1 MRLGHFANKF
11 AMTLGFLYLCTL
23 AYKTTAMKRIIS
35 PSILAADF
43 GHLAADIKMLNDSE
57 AQWIHIDVMDGVF
70 VPNISFGFPAI
81 EAVRPLTA
89 KPLDVHLMIV
99 DPDRYIARF
108 AAAGANVL
116 TVQAEACTHL
126 HRTLQTIREHGMQA
140 GVALN
145 PATPLS
151 AVEEVLG
158 DLDMVLVMTVNPGFG
173 AQKFIPH
180 SYDKIRRLKAM
191 IKDRGLQTLI
201 QVDGGVT
208 LGNAAQL
215 YAAGVDVL
223 VAGSAV
229 FASENPQ
236 ETIHKLLTAK

>member
-1 MRLGHFANKF
+1 
-11 AMTLGFLYLCTL
+11 
-23 AYKTTAMKRIIS
+23 MKRIVS

-43 GHLAADIKMLNDSE
+43 GQLAADIAMLDASA

-70 VPNISFGFPAI
+70 VPNISFGFPVM

-126 HRTLQTIREHGMQA
+126 HRTLQSIHEHGMQSD
-140 GVALN
+140 VALN

-151 AVEEVLG
+151 VVEEVL
-158 DLDMVLVMTVNPGFG
+158 DDIDMVLLMTVNPGFG
-173 AQKFIPH
+173 AQTFIPN
-180 SYDKIRRLKAM
+180 SFSKIERLRRM
-191 IKDRGLQTLI
+191 IENRGLDTLI

-208 LGNAAQL
+208 LDNAAEL
-215 YAAGVDVL
+215 YAAGVNVL
-223 VAGSAV
+223 VAGNTV
-229 FASENPQ
+229 FSSENPAG
-236 ETIHKLLTAK
+236 TIHKLLTA

>member
-1 MRLGHFANKF
+1 MPKF
-11 AMTLGFLYLCTL
+11 VDKLSATMT
-23 AYKTTAMKRIIS
+23 RIIS

-43 GHLAADIKMLNDSE
+43 GQLAEDIAMLDASA

-70 VPNISFGFPAI
+70 VPNISFGFPVVG
-81 EAVRPLTA
+81 AVRPLTA

-126 HRTLQTIREHGMQA
+126 HRTLQTIHEHGMQA

-151 AVEEVLG
+151 AVEEVL
-158 DLDMVLVMTVNPGFG
+158 DDIDMVLLMTVNPGFG
-173 AQKFIPH
+173 AQTFIPN
-180 SYDKIRRLKAM
+180 SFSKIERLRRM
-191 IKDRGLQTLI
+191 IENRGLDTLI

-208 LGNAAQL
+208 LDNAAEL
-215 YAAGVDVL
+215 YASGVNVL
-223 VAGSAV
+223 VAGNTV
-229 FASENPQ
+229 FASENPV
-236 ETIHKLLTAK
+236 ETIHKLLTVR

>member
-1 MRLGHFANKF
+1 M
-11 AMTLGFLYLCTL
+11 MT
-23 AYKTTAMKRIIS
+23 RIIS

-43 GHLAADIKMLNDSE
+43 GHLADDINMLNDSE

-99 DPDRYIARF
+99 DPDRYIARW
-108 AAAGANVL
+108 AETGADVL
-116 TVQAEACTHL
+116 TVQAEACVHL
-126 HRTLQTIREHGMQA
+126 HRTLQTIHAAGMRA

-151 AVEEVLG
+151 AVEEVLD
-158 DLDMVLVMTVNPGFG
+158 DLDMVLLMTVNPGFG
-173 AQKFIPH
+173 AQKFILH
-180 SYDKIRRLKAM
+180 SFDKIRRLRAM
-191 IKDRGLQTLI
+191 IDRRGLQTLI

-208 LGNAAQL
+208 LDNAAEL

-223 VAGSAV
+223 VAGNTV
-229 FASENPQ
+229 FASENPA
-236 ETIHKLLTAK
+236 ETIHKLLTVR